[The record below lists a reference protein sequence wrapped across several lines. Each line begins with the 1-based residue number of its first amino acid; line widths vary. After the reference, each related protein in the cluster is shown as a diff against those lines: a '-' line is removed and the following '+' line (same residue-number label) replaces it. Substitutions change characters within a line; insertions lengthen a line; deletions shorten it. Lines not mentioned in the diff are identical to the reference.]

1 MPTGVALPLAIGAEP
16 ALPLAPVH
24 LRAIRSPGSSDVA
37 LSWIRRSRAD
47 GNGWGVADAPLDHAP
62 EAYRVVIYDGVVVK
76 RTIDVSAAGVTY
88 TAAQQ
93 TADFGS
99 PPAGFGFTV
108 AQVSVGLGAGQAATG
123 VFADLVAG
131 A

>member
-1 MPTGVALPLAIGAEP
+1 LPLAIGAEP

-24 LRAIRSPGSSDVA
+24 LRAKRSPGSADVV
-37 LSWIRRSRAD
+37 LSWIRRSRGDA
-47 GNGWGVADAPLDHAP
+47 NGWGVADATLDHAP

-88 TAAQQ
+88 AAAQQ

-99 PPAGFGFTV
+99 PPAAFGFTV
-108 AQVSVGLGAGQAATG
+108 AQVSAMLGPGHVREGAFAA
-123 VFADLVAG
+123 
-131 A
+131 